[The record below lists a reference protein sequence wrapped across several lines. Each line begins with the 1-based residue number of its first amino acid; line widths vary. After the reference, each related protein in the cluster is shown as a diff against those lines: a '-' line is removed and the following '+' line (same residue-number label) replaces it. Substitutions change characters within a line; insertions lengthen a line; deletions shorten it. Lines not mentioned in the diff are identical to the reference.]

1 MIMKTSTM
9 TQIRNCRKNTIGFLH
24 ISDIAKIH
32 ELTGFDAN
40 GKSFYEVCDGVLSL
54 YAAKVASNKE
64 ASAAF
69 EIIAAENSNFR
80 TEQFRDDGYGNILK
94 YSVEHSG
101 YLFHSKGGKKS
112 LKELIAANGEY
123 ID

>member
-1 MIMKTSTM
+1 MKTSTM

-69 EIIAAENSNFR
+69 EILATENTNFR